1 MIFNDEYT
9 SFNVAFN
16 GDHSLLQITGSVKKN
31 ALYNS
36 VVIIAANPIDRMSNY
51 SGSGLPFPNYEIAFE
66 NTPNIHN
73 VDSSG
78 TFNISFKYPNSFYTP
93 DGINKIKPSIY
104 FVITDSAAS
113 GSNNSFRIQYEL
125 HDIVA
130 LRTLV
135 NRSARK
141 NPEFYAAKDYVLPI
155 DTAENVMR
163 AYARAKIENDI
174 G

>member
-9 SFNVAFN
+9 GFSVTFSN
-16 GDHSLLQITGSVKKN
+16 DYSSLQISGSVKN
-31 ALYNS
+31 YAQFNNI
-36 VVIIAANPIDRMSNY
+36 VIIAANPIDKMSNY
-51 SGSGLPFPNYEIAFE
+51 SGSGLPFPNHEIAFE
-66 NTPNIHN
+66 NTQNIHK
-73 VDSSG
+73 VDTSG
-78 TFNISFKYPNSFYTP
+78 SFNITFKYPNSFYMP

-104 FVITDSAAS
+104 FIFTDIN
-113 GSNNSFRIQYEL
+113 NNSFRVQYEL

-135 NRSARK
+135 NRSSRK
-141 NPEFYAAKDYVLPI
+141 NPEFYAAKDYILPI

-163 AYARAKIENDI
+163 AAITNKIENDI

>member
-9 SFNVAFN
+9 SFSVAFN
-16 GDHSLLQITGSVKKN
+16 GDHSLLQITGSVKNN
-31 ALYNS
+31 ALYNN

-66 NTPNIHN
+66 NTPNIHK

-78 TFNISFKYPNSFYTP
+78 LFNISFKYPNSFYMP
-93 DGINKIKPSIY
+93 DGINKIIPSIY
-104 FVITDSAAS
+104 FVITSDANGA
-113 GSNNSFRIQYEL
+113 NNSFRIQYEL

-141 NPEFYAAKDYVLPI
+141 NPEFYAAKDYILPI

>member
-9 SFNVAFN
+9 SFSVAFN
-16 GDHSLLQITGSVKKN
+16 GDHSLLQITGSVKNN
-31 ALYNS
+31 ALFNN
-36 VVIIAANPIDRMSNY
+36 VVIIAANPIDRMTNY

-66 NTPNIHN
+66 NTPNIHK

-78 TFNISFKYPNSFYTP
+78 TFNISFKYPNSFYMP
-93 DGINKIKPSIY
+93 DGINKIIPSIY
-104 FVITDSAAS
+104 FVITDA
-113 GSNNSFRIQYEL
+113 SNNSFRIQYEL

-135 NRSARK
+135 NRSSRK
-141 NPEFYAAKDYVLPI
+141 NPEFYAAKDYILPI

>member
-9 SFNVAFN
+9 SFSVAFN
-16 GDHSLLQITGSVKKN
+16 GDHSLLQITGSVKNN

-36 VVIIAANPIDRMSNY
+36 VVINAANPIDRMTNY
-51 SGSGLPFPNYEIAFE
+51 SGSVLPFPNYEIAFE
-66 NTPNIHN
+66 NTPNIHK

-78 TFNISFKYPNSFYTP
+78 TFNISFKYPNSFYMP
-93 DGINKIKPSIY
+93 DGINKIIPSIY
-104 FVITDSAAS
+104 FVITDGTNGA
-113 GSNNSFRIQYEL
+113 NNSFRIQYEL

-141 NPEFYAAKDYVLPI
+141 NPEFYAAKDYILPI

>member
-9 SFNVAFN
+9 SFSVAFN
-16 GDHSLLQITGSVKKN
+16 GDHTLLQITGSVKNN
-31 ALYNS
+31 ALFNN
-36 VVIIAANPIDRMSNY
+36 VVIIAANPIDRMTNY

-66 NTPNIHN
+66 NTPNIHK

-78 TFNISFKYPNSFYTP
+78 TFNISFKYPNSFYMP
-93 DGINKIKPSIY
+93 DGINKIIPSIY
-104 FVITDSAAS
+104 FVITDA
-113 GSNNSFRIQYEL
+113 SNNSFRIQYEL
-125 HDIVA
+125 RDIVA

-135 NRSARK
+135 NRSSRK
-141 NPEFYAAKDYVLPI
+141 NPEFYAAKDYILPI
-155 DTAENVMR
+155 DTAENVMH

>member
-9 SFNVAFN
+9 SFSVAFN
-16 GDHSLLQITGSVKKN
+16 GDHSLLQISGAVKNN

-66 NTPNIHN
+66 NTPNIHK

-78 TFNISFKYPNSFYTP
+78 TFNIPFKYPNSFYTP
-93 DGINKIKPSIY
+93 DGINKIIPSIY
-104 FVITDSAAS
+104 FVITDNA
-113 GSNNSFRIQYEL
+113 NNSFRIQYEL

-135 NRSARK
+135 NRSSRK
-141 NPEFYAAKDYVLPI
+141 NPEFYAAKDYILPI

>member
-9 SFNVAFN
+9 SFSVAFN
-16 GDHSLLQITGSVKKN
+16 GDHSLLQITGSVKNN

-66 NTPNIHN
+66 NTPNIHK

-78 TFNISFKYPNSFYTP
+78 LFNISFKYPNSFYMP
-93 DGINKIKPSIY
+93 DGINKIIPSIY
-104 FVITDSAAS
+104 FVITS
-113 GSNNSFRIQYEL
+113 GVENNSFRIQYEL

-141 NPEFYAAKDYVLPI
+141 NPEFYAAKDYILPI

>member
-9 SFNVAFN
+9 SFSVAFN
-16 GDHSLLQITGSVKKN
+16 GDHSLLQITGSVKNN

-36 VVIIAANPIDRMSNY
+36 VVIIAANPIDRMTNY

-66 NTPNIHN
+66 NTPNIHK

-78 TFNISFKYPNSFYTP
+78 LFNISFKYPNSFYMP
-93 DGINKIKPSIY
+93 DGINKIIPSIY
-104 FVITDSAAS
+104 FVITS
-113 GSNNSFRIQYEL
+113 GVENNSFRIQYEL

-141 NPEFYAAKDYVLPI
+141 NPEFYAAKDYILPI